1 MENLN
6 YRYEIRIGEKEKKI
20 LDDLKQEGVNT
31 SQLLRD
37 YILALT
43 EENRPEQPEQEKKNQ
58 VKTFKKIRAIKEKIK
73 RLKNELS
80 TISSNL
86 ESAIHERAIRTSRYP
101 ENIKAIQDVQYSI
114 DLLTARKNGIRK
126 RIRELEKELKEV
138 WKTPKVSGAK
148 REFREFSL
156 TRES

>member
-1 MENLN
+1 MENLI

-20 LDDLKQEGVNT
+20 IDNLKADGVNT

-37 YILALT
+37 YILILA
-43 EENRPEQPEQEKKNQ
+43 EGERPEQPQAEKKNQ
-58 VKTFKKIRAIKEKIK
+58 AKTFKKIRAIKEKIM
-73 RLKNELS
+73 RFKNELS

>member
-86 ESAIHERAIRTSRYP
+86 ESAIHERAIRTSRHP

-114 DLLTARKNGIRK
+114 DLLTARKNEIKR
-126 RIRELEKELKEV
+126 RIRGLEKELEEV